1 MTTRTCYNVAENVFG
16 GPVTRTHV
24 TLLCALMGVL
34 CAVAAEAQVARISPA
49 RQTQDGQIIEVFVDE
64 QGKIYK
70 ELRYQGIIPG
80 IRDEVGRIGKYTA
93 KGKRPILSW
102 VGFQSKQFYS
112 RIFIKVSPVS
122 RFIMR
127 KPDANRIIVDIDDA
141 RIPSRQTRRPILT
154 SAYDTAVQSIQAKPV
169 KGGAQVE
176 ITLRKPAGYLYK
188 RQGDY
193 IFIDIER

>member
-1 MTTRTCYNVAENVFG
+1 MFH
-16 GPVTRTHV
+16 THSV
-24 TLLCALMGVL
+24 LLSTLLLLFTVDAQ
-34 CAVAAEAQVARISPA
+34 AQVVRTAPTNSG
-49 RQTQDGQIIEVFVDE
+49 QDGQIIEVYVDE

-80 IRDEVGRIGKYTA
+80 IRDEIGKA
-93 KGKRPILSW
+93 GKKSKKNQRPIVSW

-127 KPDANRIIVDIDDA
+127 KPDASKIVVDIDNA

-154 SAYDTAVQSIQAKPV
+154 SAYDTAVHSIKATPV
-169 KGGAQVE
+169 KGGARVE
-176 ITLRKPAGYLYK
+176 IALRKPAGYLYK